1 MYSFAT
7 FVCTITSTLKF
18 NAFIILPVVLF
29 VHWHNDHYC
38 NKTSLIEHT
47 VYTTWP
53 RDCFSCACWRRL
65 TMPCTRPCRPRSW
78 PTPSRPRA
86 STRSTSTSCTSV
98 CCGHTC
104 DVMKYESVLEFI
116 TKKNKAKTRHIFVVK
131 CLVVYLYR
139 INVLSRKVYTIN
151 QVLERHAYWFGYV
164 FDFEI
169 QISGLND

>member
-47 VYTTWP
+47 VYTTWQ

-78 PTPSRPRA
+78 PTQSRPRA

-116 TKKNKAKTRHIFVVK
+116 TKKKQSKDSSYFCCK
-131 CLVVYLYR
+131 MSCS
-139 INVLSRKVYTIN
+139 VLIPDQCFKQKGLHDQPSFRASR
-151 QVLERHAYWFGYV
+151 VLIRLCFRFWNSDFG
-164 FDFEI
+164 
-169 QISGLND
+169 LK